1 MDRKPPDT
9 AAKMSAPSVLG
20 RIWTMLPSY
29 RMPMTGAWLVSR
41 PISPSRVLAMT
52 ISALPDQ
59 ISPSGSTSST
69 LMVTG
74 LPPSRPFH
82 FLGLALDIL
91 DAAAHEEGLL
101 RVAVVLALGDRLEGP
116 DGLLQRYEDT
126 GLAGELLGHEHRV
139 GQEPLDPAGPLHRH
153 PVLLGQL
160 VDAQDRD
167 DVLQLGVALQDPLHL
182 AGDSVVLLPHELRC
196 QDPRR

>member
-29 RMPMTGAWLVSR
+29 RMPITGAWLVSR

-74 LPPSRPFH
+74 SPRATSSRCLPRATPSRPFH

-101 RVAVVLALGDRLEGP
+101 RHVVVLALGDRLEGT
-116 DGLLQRYEDT
+116 DGLVQRYEDT
-126 GLAGELLGHEHRV
+126 GLASELLGHEHRV
-139 GQEPLDPAGPLHRH
+139 RQEP
-153 PVLLGQL
+153 
-160 VDAQDRD
+160 
-167 DVLQLGVALQDPLHL
+167 
-182 AGDSVVLLPHELRC
+182 
-196 QDPRR
+196 

>member
-1 MDRKPPDT
+1 
-9 AAKMSAPSVLG
+9 
-20 RIWTMLPSY
+20 MLPSY
-29 RMPMTGAWLVSR
+29 RMPITGAWLVSR

-69 LMVTG
+69 RMVIGSPRPASPRPETRSRCWIG
-74 LPPSRPFH
+74 ATSSRCWSGATSSLCWSGATSSRPFH
-82 FLGLALDIL
+82 FLGLALDVL

-101 RVAVVLALGDRLEGP
+101 RHAVVLTLADRLEGT
-116 DGLLQRYEDT
+116 DGLLQGHEDT
-126 GLAGELLGHEHRV
+126 GLAGELLGDEHRV

-153 PVLLGQL
+153 PVLFGQL

-167 DVLQLGVALQDPLHL
+167 DVLQLG
-182 AGDSVVLLPHELRC
+182 
-196 QDPRR
+196 